1 MKPAGIAK
9 LSQDEQEKTLARSN
23 GAQEK
28 SRNRTSKK
36 EKGKYLHF
44 FDVPFEVRDQLEKL
58 KSSIILRNSS
68 KNTKTTLFLSY
79 NHGEG
84 TSTVAVNFA
93 ESLAQDGKHKIL
105 LVDGNT
111 RNPCL
116 HRFFDL
122 DNTVGFSDLL
132 IKKIEISEIVR
143 ISTTPNLFLIPS
155 GKITYHLSQ
164 VLDNSQFKNFLDK
177 VKEQYDFIIFDAS
190 PIGKYYDS
198 LVLASQV
205 NGVILVVEAEK
216 TPWYEIKRAKQ
227 MLENKSI
234 PILGAVLN
242 RRKYHIPAFVFERF
256 FR

>member
-1 MKPAGIAK
+1 M
-9 LSQDEQEKTLARSN
+9 ARPN
-23 GAQEK
+23 GAPEK
-28 SRNRTSKK
+28 SRNRTLKK
-36 EKGKYLHF
+36 AKGKYLHF
-44 FDVPFEVRDQLEKL
+44 SDLPFEARDQLEKL
-58 KSSIILRNSS
+58 KSSILLRNTSQ
-68 KNTKTTLFLSY
+68 NTRTILFASY
-79 NHGEG
+79 NRGEG

-93 ESLAQDGKHKIL
+93 ESLAQDRNSKIV

-132 IKKIEISEIVR
+132 IKKLEISEIVR

-198 LVLASQV
+198 IVLASQID
-205 NGVILVVEAEK
+205 GVILVVQAEK
-216 TPWYEIKRAKQ
+216 THWYNIKRAKQ
-227 MLENKSI
+227 MLEDKRI
-234 PILGAVLN
+234 PILGVVLN
-242 RRKYHIPAFVFERF
+242 RRKYYIPRFIFERLF
-256 FR
+256 P